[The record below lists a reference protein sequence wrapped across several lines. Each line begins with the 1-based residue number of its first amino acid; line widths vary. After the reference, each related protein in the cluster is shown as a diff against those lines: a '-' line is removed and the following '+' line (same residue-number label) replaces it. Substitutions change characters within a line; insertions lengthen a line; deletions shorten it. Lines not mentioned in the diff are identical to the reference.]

1 MLTTTYARTLARYN
15 AWANKVLFAGVAALP
30 EGEATKERPTLFK
43 TMVGTLNHLYVI
55 DLMWQAHIEGR
66 PHGFTRRDD
75 VLYPKLDDLLRAQ
88 QALDAWYLDW
98 AAAQSEADLAKPVP
112 FTLTTGNKGVMTRGE
127 VLLHVVNHST
137 YHRGWVCDLFFQ
149 VPARPP
155 ETDLPVYVR
164 EIAKEDGA
172 ATAQ

>member
-1 MLTTTYARTLARYN
+1 MLTTHYARTLARYN
-15 AWANKVLFAGVAALP
+15 AWANEVLFAGVAALP
-30 EGEATKERPTLFK
+30 AGEATKERPTLFK

-75 VLYPKLDDLLRAQ
+75 VLFPKLDELWRAQ
-88 QALDAWYLDW
+88 QKLDAWYLDW
-98 AAAQSEADLAKPVP
+98 ASAQSESDLAIPVP

-164 EIAKEDGA
+164 EIAKEDTA
-172 ATAQ
+172 AQ